1 MIESSWL
8 RTFAVFAG
16 HANLSRAARE
26 LHLSQPAVHAHLA
39 RLSDALGAPLYQ
51 RVGRG
56 LVLTREGI
64 EVAAFARAH
73 EEEVEALTARL
84 RGTAAEPRVVVAAGA
99 GAFLHILPAGLRA
112 FRAANRA
119 RIELVN
125 ADARAAVQAVL
136 TGSAHVGV
144 AVLGSSV
151 DPALDRTTLTEV
163 AQVLVVPREH
173 RLGRRRRVRLA
184 DLEGE
189 SLVVPPE
196 GRPHRALVAAALSAA
211 GIAWR
216 VGAVASGWEL
226 ILRFVELGMGLAIVN
241 GCVRVPRTLAAHV
254 IGELPP
260 VGYAIFT
267 RPRPP
272 PAAAALVRA
281 VRSHA
286 EAWRDGLRST

>member
-1 MIESSWL
+1 MIETSWL

-39 RLSDALGAPLYQ
+39 RLSEALGVPLYQ
-51 RVGRG
+51 RSGRG
-56 LVLTREGI
+56 LVLTREGV

-73 EEEVEALTARL
+73 EEAIHALVARL

-99 GAFLHILPAGLRA
+99 GAFLYILPPGLRA
-112 FRAANRA
+112 FRAASRA

-125 ADARAAVQAVL
+125 ADAREAVQAVL
-136 TGSAHVGV
+136 AGSAHVGV
-144 AVLGSSV
+144 AVTGPAV
-151 DPALDRTTLTEV
+151 DPALEQATLTEV
-163 AQVLVVPREH
+163 AQVLVMPRDH
-173 RLGRRRRVRLA
+173 RLARRRRVRLA

-189 SLVVPPE
+189 ALVVPDE
-196 GRPHRALVAAALSAA
+196 GRPHRALIAGALSSA
-211 GIAWR
+211 GVSWR

-241 GCVRVPRTLAAHV
+241 GCVRVPRALVARELR
-254 IGELPP
+254 ELPP
-260 VGYAIFT
+260 VSYAIFS

-272 PAAAALVRA
+272 LAAAALVRA
-281 VRSHA
+281 VKAHA
-286 EAWRDGLRST
+286 GDWRERLRRR